1 MNLSSNLI
9 GNYNHET
16 NFPHEQLLTDTQVS
30 KIRKG
35 FPNDSSAYIKFLKT
49 QLPRMI
55 QSGRS
60 LGDLLAAIQQVIFLT
75 GVESLKI
82 EVKKGVI

>member
-1 MNLSSNLI
+1 MNPSSNLI

-16 NFPHEQLLTDTQVS
+16 YFPHEQLLTDTQVS
-30 KIRKG
+30 KIRKA
-35 FPNDSSAYIKFLKT
+35 FANDSSAYIKFLKT

-82 EVKKGVI
+82 EVKKGVT